1 MYVCMH
7 VCVYMCMH
15 ECIHVHMLNM
25 YMYMY
30 NVGIYVCIMYVL
42 CMYTM
47 FAILQQQKLNKVN

>member
-15 ECIHVHMLNM
+15 ECIHVHMLNI

-30 NVGIYVCIMYVL
+30 NVGIFVCIMYVL

-47 FAILQQQKLNKVN
+47 FAILQQKNN